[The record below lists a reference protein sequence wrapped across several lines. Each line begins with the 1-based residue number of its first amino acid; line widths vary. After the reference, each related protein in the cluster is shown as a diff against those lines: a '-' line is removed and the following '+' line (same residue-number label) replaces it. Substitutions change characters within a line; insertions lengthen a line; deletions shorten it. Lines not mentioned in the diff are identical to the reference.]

1 MSESLDIE
9 KIIKAGMLVRT
20 KQQHSSDWVIT
31 GVINVHGNFIE
42 IEHVEGYL
50 YSVLMI
56 GDILDCQM
64 IDDKNINI
72 MTAEV
77 YNVKFASR
85 SVILKIETIDI
96 IDNKREYKRYD
107 IYLSGSFCK
116 IDNVYENYCVVLN
129 VSLGGFSIATRCKL
143 EKNDI
148 IELAMYNKTS
158 HIIMANCIVKWADK
172 KESNYYYGL
181 SISNMDER
189 SKNLYRRF
197 IRNLGRK
204 EIQLC
209 KKYKS
214 QHDIMDIN
222 CQ

>member
-1 MSESLDIE
+1 MSKPLKAEN
-9 KIIKAGMLVRT
+9 IIKAGTLVRT
-20 KQQHSSDWVIT
+20 KQQNSSDWVVT
-31 GVINVHGNFIE
+31 GVLNVHGCFIE

-50 YSVLMI
+50 NSVLMI

-64 IDDKNINI
+64 IDEKNIYI

-107 IYLSGSFCK
+107 VYLSGSFRK
-116 IDNVYENYCVVLN
+116 VEDIYENYCVVLN
-129 VSLGGFSIATRCKL
+129 VSLGGFSIVTRGKL
-143 EKNDI
+143 EKDDV
-148 IELAMYNKTS
+148 IELAMYNKKS
-158 HIIMANCIVKWADK
+158 HIITAECVIKWVSTKD
-172 KESNYYYGL
+172 SNYYYGL

-189 SKNLYRRF
+189 SKTLFLSF
-197 IRNLGRK
+197 IRTLLRK
-204 EIQLC
+204 ERQLC

-214 QHDIMDIN
+214 QHGTIDIP
-222 CQ
+222 C

>member
-107 IYLSGSFCK
+107 IYLCGSFCK
-116 IDNVYENYCVVLN
+116 LSDFYENYCVVLN
-129 VSLGGFSIATRCKL
+129 VSLGGFSIITRGKL
-143 EKNDI
+143 EKDDI
-148 IELAMYNKTS
+148 IALAMYNKKS
-158 HIIMANCIVKWADK
+158 RIIMAECIVKWVNRK
-172 KESNYYYGL
+172 NSNYYYGL
-181 SISNMDER
+181 SISKMDER
-189 SKNLYRRF
+189 SKSLFRSF
-197 IRNLGRK
+197 IRNLLRK
-204 EIQLC
+204 ERQLC
-209 KKYKS
+209 KKYNS
-214 QHDIMDIN
+214 QHDTIDITYS
-222 CQ
+222 

>member
-1 MSESLDIE
+1 MSNSLEAE
-9 KIIKAGMLVRT
+9 KIIQAGMLIRT
-20 KQQHSSDWVIT
+20 KQQNSSDWVIT
-31 GVINVHGNFIE
+31 GVLNVHGYFLE

-50 YSVLMI
+50 NFVLMI

-64 IDDKNINI
+64 VDDKNIYI
-72 MTAEV
+72 MLAEV

-85 SVILKIETIDI
+85 SVILKIKTIETIE
-96 IDNKREYKRYD
+96 NKREYKRYD
-107 IYLSGSFCK
+107 IFLCGSFRK
-116 IDNVYENYCVVLN
+116 IENIYENYCVIVN
-129 VSLGGFSIATRCKL
+129 ISLGGFSIVTRCKL

-158 HIIMANCIVKWADK
+158 HIIMADCLVKWADK

-197 IRNLGRK
+197 IRNLRRK